1 LDLKASIDED
11 EECTS
16 EYTEPCCERLC
27 QVSDLKQDEIKLL
40 QKCQMHKCSDYCLR
54 KMKVK
59 DVAEHNQMQGA
70 QNKVTQ
76 LLKLSCLTLF

>member
-1 LDLKASIDED
+1 
-11 EECTS
+11 
-16 EYTEPCCERLC
+16 LC